1 MQKKELENLIGVF
14 GKAYFKAD
22 RDGLAKCT
30 TPDFDWHQHSGNNSP
45 TGQIIKGV
53 DSVCRE
59 VMGKQVARNFD
70 RELRKTLLPY
80 SKKKRITFKVITD
93 LRWGFP

>member
-1 MQKKELENLIGVF
+1 
-14 GKAYFKAD
+14 
-22 RDGLAKCT
+22 
-30 TPDFDWHQHSGNNSP
+30 
-45 TGQIIKGV
+45 
-53 DSVCRE
+53 
-59 VMGKQVARNFD
+59 MGKQVARNFD